1 MYCFGGY
8 DGTSRLNDFIEFRF
22 GPGRPNPSPSP
33 HHIPRRLICWLS
45 LHVRLL
51 TPLPW
56 LVYVAAGVA
65 ACEIPQSTLLADLKG
80 FVNCETLSD
89 ITFVVEGQKIF
100 AHKILCMRCT
110 FFRALLT
117 GDMRESREKEVRTMP
132 QPSIAYLHR
141 DRGCPPSFL
150 SGILIVLLFDVC
162 VRRW

>member
-1 MYCFGGY
+1 M
-8 DGTSRLNDFIEFRF
+8 
-22 GPGRPNPSPSP
+22 
-33 HHIPRRLICWLS
+33 
-45 LHVRLL
+45 
-51 TPLPW
+51 
-56 LVYVAAGVA
+56 YVAAGVA

-132 QPSIAYLHR
+132 QPSIAYLRRPRGGAHLHFFVWYPHR
-141 DRGCPPSFL
+141 SSL
-150 SGILIVLLFDVC
+150 
-162 VRRW
+162 